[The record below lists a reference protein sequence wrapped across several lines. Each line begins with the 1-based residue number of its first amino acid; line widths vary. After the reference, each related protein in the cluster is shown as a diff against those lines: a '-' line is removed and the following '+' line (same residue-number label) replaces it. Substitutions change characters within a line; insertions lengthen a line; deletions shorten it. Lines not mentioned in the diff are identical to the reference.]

1 MIKISEKSEN
11 IKFTIHHSWLFQKIL
26 IPENYI
32 KQTLDESF
40 TNKCQNHVGCCYGY
54 KSLCVDDQF
63 S

>member
-11 IKFTIHHSWLFQKIL
+11 IKFTKIL
-26 IPENYI
+26 IPENYV